1 MFGDALVVRPFDRS
15 QLHQGCVVR
24 DLQETVQRALPD
36 HSCLP
41 AASVQAAV
49 NESVSAEEL
58 LAMQEWMRRFPAQ
71 SADGS
76 LRRSKALWR
85 QWQRL
90 KRRHR
95 DGCGTAVTLDPTVE
109 QVIQAR
115 HQADLDW
122 LASSFAVHV
131 KGPDSAH
138 SAPAD
143 LPPLDCWPEPIALR
157 DLLDLHLDE
166 PWLETLRAELARR
179 SLPRE

>member
-1 MFGDALVVRPFDRS
+1 
-15 QLHQGCVVR
+15 
-24 DLQETVQRALPD
+24 
-36 HSCLP
+36 
-41 AASVQAAV
+41 
-49 NESVSAEEL
+49 
-58 LAMQEWMRRFPAQ
+58 MQEWMRRFPAQ

-122 LASSFAVHV
+122 LSSSFAVHL
-131 KGPDSAH
+131 GGSDSVY
-138 SAPAD
+138 SEPAE
-143 LPPLDCWPEPIALR
+143 LPPLDRWSEPIALK
-157 DLLDLHLDE
+157 DLLDLHVDE
-166 PWLETLRAELARR
+166 PWLEALRAELARR